1 MFMVGTGLTI
11 SLRPATSGEGHLR
24 LSQTFISRDEEFFE
38 LFEQAGWTIQYA
50 TELLAPMLDHP
61 ELELAGDLDSVTTN
75 GRRITRDLVLRLNR
89 TYVTRIDR
97 RDMLRL
103 AKALDDTI
111 DLTENVSESVKAY
124 EVDRLTPQAQEL
136 AHLLLLSAREV
147 AEAIP
152 RMRSMDDVSKHV
164 AELRR
169 LDQEGN
175 RVMRDAIAALFFDE
189 TDPTVVLRWKDI
201 YTRLGGSI
209 RAMRRIS
216 QILETIVVKNV

>member
-1 MFMVGTGLTI
+1 LAK
-11 SLRPATSGEGHLR
+11 REKRLR
-24 LSQTFISRDEEFFE
+24 LSQTFISRDEEFLE
-38 LFEQAGWTIQYA
+38 LFEQAGWNIQYA

-61 ELELAGDLDSVTTN
+61 ELELAGDLDSVTTD
-75 GRRITRDLVLRLNR
+75 GRRITRDLVMRLNR

-111 DLTENVSESVKAY
+111 ELTENVSETITLYKVG
-124 EVDRLTPQAQEL
+124 RLTPEAQEL
-136 AHLLLLSAREV
+136 VQLLLLCAREI

-152 RMRSMDDVSKHV
+152 RTRSMDDVSKHV

-175 RVMRDAIAALFFDE
+175 RVMRNAIAALFVDQ
-189 TDPTVVLRWKDI
+189 TDPAAVLRWKDI
-201 YTRLGGSI
+201 YTRLGRAI
-209 RAMRRIS
+209 RAMRQIS

>member
-1 MFMVGTGLTI
+1 MVGTAFTLI
-11 SLRPATSGEGHLR
+11 RRPLATRENRLR
-24 LSQTFISRDEEFFE
+24 LSQAFISRDGEFFE
-38 LFEQAGWTIQYA
+38 LFEQAGWNIQYA

-75 GRRITRDLVLRLNR
+75 GRRITRDIVMRLNR

-111 DLTENVSESVKAY
+111 ELTENVSESITLYK
-124 EVDRLTPQAQEL
+124 VDRLTREAQEL
-136 AHLLLLSAREV
+136 TQLLLLGAREV

-152 RMRSMDDVSKHV
+152 RTRSMDDVSTHV

-175 RVMRDAIAALFFDE
+175 RVMRDAIAALFVDE
-189 TDPTVVLRWKDI
+189 ADPTVVLRWKDI
-201 YTRLGGSI
+201 YTRLGRAI
-209 RAMRRIS
+209 RAMRQIS
-216 QILETIVVKNV
+216 QILETIVMKNV